1 MFSDYKP
8 LVETSPK
15 GTMKAIDKLAN
26 KMADKLHKGLEA
38 KGFVISTIVVVSA
51 VISIIYNLV
60 KLSKLC
66 KYEAKEALDH
76 IKKPSLIDMIKIRKA
91 IRSSLKENKVKVP
104 RGVAGD
110 SFIAAVESAVSE
122 ATSSIN
128 ENDVQAILD
137 ATEE

>member
-1 MFSDYKP
+1 
-8 LVETSPK
+8 
-15 GTMKAIDKLAN
+15 
-26 KMADKLHKGLEA
+26 
-38 KGFVISTIVVVSA
+38 
-51 VISIIYNLV
+51 
-60 KLSKLC
+60 
-66 KYEAKEALDH
+66 
-76 IKKPSLIDMIKIRKA
+76 MIKIRKA

>member
-1 MFSDYKP
+1 
-8 LVETSPK
+8 VETSPK
-15 GTMKAIDKLAN
+15 GAMKEIDKLAN
-26 KMADKLHKGLEA
+26 KMSDKMHSKLEA

-66 KYEAKEALDH
+66 KYEAKEALEH
-76 IKKPSLIDMIKIRKA
+76 IKKPNLLDKIKIRKA

-110 SFIAAVESAVSE
+110 SFITIVESAVSE
-122 ATSSIN
+122 AVSTID
-128 ENDVQAILD
+128 ENDIKIILD